1 MELREIYEPI
11 KGDLIRVK
19 KEISEQLSTE
29 DKFIKRVL
37 QDVTNSSG
45 KLLRPALALLAF
57 STGKNSEK
65 DKNGII
71 KVASLIELVH
81 TATLIHDDVIDQ
93 TTFRRYKP
101 TLHRKWGDKV
111 SVLLGDYLLSR
122 SFTMLSQLG
131 YPGIISALAD
141 TMRLI
146 CEGELRQI
154 ERAYDWDLSEQ
165 DYLAIIKKKT
175 ASLFS
180 FSSLSGGY
188 LGNAE
193 PSVIPSLANYG
204 LNFGIA
210 FQIVDDCLDLVA
222 DEKVV
227 GKSLGSDLRKGKVT
241 LPLIYLLSL
250 APAPT
255 REKITELLSCER
267 IGEGIPIIREML
279 QKYQVMQHCAKRI
292 VRHMARAKK
301 EAKEIDNKSIRRSL
315 MELCDY
321 ALVKPLESFGT
332 LDVK

>member
-29 DKFIKRVL
+29 DRVVKRVL
-37 QDVTNSSG
+37 QDVISSSG

-57 STGKNSEK
+57 SAGKNRDK

-93 TTFRRYKP
+93 TTFRRHRP
-101 TLHRKWGDKV
+101 TLQRKWGDKV
-111 SVLLGDYLLSR
+111 SVLVGDYLLSR

-131 YPGIISALAD
+131 YPEIISALAD

-154 ERAYDWDLSEQ
+154 GKACHWNLSEQ
-165 DYLAIIKKKT
+165 DYLVIIRKKT

-180 FSSLSGGY
+180 FSCFSGGY
-188 LGNAE
+188 VGNAGA
-193 PSVIPSLANYG
+193 SVIPSLVNYG

-210 FQIVDDCLDLVA
+210 FQIVDDCLDFVG

-227 GKSLGSDLRKGKVT
+227 GKSLGSDLRNGKVT

-250 APAPT
+250 APEPA
-255 REKITELLSCER
+255 REKIIELLSCEQ
-267 IGEGIPIIREML
+267 IGEEIHVIREML
-279 QKYQVMQHCAKRI
+279 QKYQVMHHCAKRI
-292 VRHMARAKK
+292 VRHVARAKE
-301 EAKEIDNKSIRRSL
+301 EAKEIDNKSVRESL
-315 MELCDY
+315 TELCDY
-321 ALVKPLESFGT
+321 ALVKPLESFGR
-332 LDVK
+332 LDVT